1 MLEWGGVGPG
11 LWAAHQL
18 ITCTVCVSGS
28 LPNSADLLP
37 NGWKPLSMIIYPAID
52 LRGGR
57 CVRLRQ
63 GDPNAETVFGDDPAA
78 MARRWAA
85 EGAEW
90 LHVVNLDGALGATRA
105 QLDMLHRAGN
115 VRIQRPG
122 AQAPVAP
129 QAMLDATLPVN
140 LRRLR
145 EIRAAVDL
153 KIQFGG
159 GLRNQEDIRLALE
172 LGADRVILGTVAINE
187 PQLVSEAMAHWG
199 ADRIVISIDARD
211 GKVATHGWQSTSG
224 VDVVELG
231 YRMAALGVKRVLYTD
246 IGRDGMLSGV
256 DVETT
261 SRLGDLTDL
270 KVIASGG
277 VGSIDDI
284 ALLKEYEHYNIE
296 GVIVGQAL
304 YMGRLDL
311 ARAIAVGREPQTRR
325 SAGII
330 PVRRTEHGYE
340 FLLLYNCFF
349 DQWQFPRGRVMQ
361 GESDLETAQREFAEE
376 TGLPLD
382 RLHEKCRTTL
392 NYTCFIRSYDIDRT
406 IVYYLGAAGPG
417 EVSFGHINHCEARWV
432 PYAEAW
438 EMLVNTAP
446 EQLPALDAAQGWLRD
461 GADI

>member
-1 MLEWGGVGPG
+1 
-11 LWAAHQL
+11 
-18 ITCTVCVSGS
+18 
-28 LPNSADLLP
+28 
-37 NGWKPLSMIIYPAID
+37 MIIYPAID
-52 LRGGR
+52 LRAGR

-63 GDPNAETVFGDDPAA
+63 GDPDAETVFGDDPAA

-90 LHVVNLDGALGATRA
+90 LHVVNLDGALGATQA
-105 QLDMLHRAGN
+105 QIDLLHNAPS
-115 VRIQRPG
+115 VRVQPPG
-122 AQAPVAP
+122 AIAPHTPHVLFN
-129 QAMLDATLPVN
+129 QSLPVN

-145 EIRAAVDL
+145 EIRDAVDI

-159 GLRNQEDIRLALE
+159 GLRSLEDIRLALE
-172 LGADRVILGTVAINE
+172 LGADRVVLGTVAVNE
-187 PQLVSEAMAHWG
+187 PQLVSAAIAKWG
-199 ADRIVISIDARD
+199 SERIVISIDARD
-211 GKVATHGWQSTSG
+211 GKVATHGWKSSSG

-231 YRMAALGVKRVLYTD
+231 HRMAALGVKRVLYTD

-284 ALLKEYEHYNIE
+284 SLLKEYEHYNVE

-304 YMGRLDL
+304 YTGKVALAQAIAL
-311 ARAIAVGREPQTRR
+311 AREPLTRR

-330 PVRRTEHGYE
+330 PVRRTESGYE
-340 FLLLYNCFF
+340 YLLIYNCFF
-349 DQWQFPRGRVMQ
+349 DQWQFPRGRVRH
-361 GESDLETAQREFAEE
+361 GESDLHAAQREFSGE
-376 TGLPLD
+376 TGLPLAH
-382 RLHEKCRTTL
+382 LHEECRTLL

-417 EVSFGHINHCEARWV
+417 EVSLGHMNHCEARWA
-432 PYAEAW
+432 PYGEAW
-438 EMLVNTAP
+438 ELLVNTAP
-446 EQLPALDAAQGWLRD
+446 EQLPALDAAQAWLSNGVR
-461 GADI
+461 I